1 MFHSM
6 LSHTVVEIEDS
17 DDDAKPTNKKWNL
30 KKYQVVSS
38 DSETDD
44 QEILEVKSGDEDED
58 IVPISQLFKKSET
71 QLAKESKEGNG
82 CSDSGTFEKLNQD
95 SHVQVSKSEKISE
108 PPKDSLTTATDIE
121 QESNVKA
128 KKKKKRSRGED
139 GDAKTEQMDLDHVE
153 LKPTEG
159 QPGPSA
165 IPSKDLSVPYNGV
178 ALGSD
183 VKPKK
188 RNRRNRGEDGGA
200 RAKNTDQD
208 CVGAKP
214 EEEQPNDRLES
225 DGTPK
230 KKHGRNH
237 GEDVLAKTK
246 GMNQDLAGVEP
257 EKDQLTGKIINS
269 AGHVS
274 NQDNGEV
281 KRKKKKKKAQ
291 KSAENVNYEQDKN

>member
-1 MFHSM
+1 
-6 LSHTVVEIEDS
+6 VEIEDS
-17 DDDAKPTNKKWNL
+17 DDDAKPANKKWNR
-30 KKYQVVSS
+30 KKYHIVS

-44 QEILEVKSGDEDED
+44 QEILMVKSEDEDED
-58 IVPISQLFKKSET
+58 IVPISQLFKKSEI

-95 SHVQVSKSEKISE
+95 SHGQVSKSEKISE

-139 GDAKTEQMDLDHVE
+139 GDANTEQMDHDHVE
-153 LKPTEG
+153 LKPMEE
-159 QPGPSA
+159 QPSA
-165 IPSKDLSVPYNGV
+165 IPSKDSSAPSNGV
-178 ALGSD
+178 VLGSD

-188 RNRRNRGEDGGA
+188 RNRRNHGEDG
-200 RAKNTDQD
+200 AKVKNRDQD
-208 CVGAKP
+208 CAGVKP
-214 EEEQPNDRLES
+214 EEEQPSDRLES
-225 DGTPK
+225 DATPK

-237 GEDVLAKTK
+237 GEDGLAKTK
-246 GMNQDLAGVEP
+246 GMDQDLAGVEP
-257 EKDQLTGKIINS
+257 EKDQLSDKIINS

-281 KRKKKKKKAQ
+281 KRKKRKKKAQ
-291 KSAENVNYEQDKN
+291 KSAENVNDEEDKN